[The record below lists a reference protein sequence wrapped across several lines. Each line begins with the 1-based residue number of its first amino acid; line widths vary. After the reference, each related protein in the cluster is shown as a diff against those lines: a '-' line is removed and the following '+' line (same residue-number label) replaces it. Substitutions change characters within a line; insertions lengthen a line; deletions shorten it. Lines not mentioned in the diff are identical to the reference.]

1 MSISP
6 QTGPLDP
13 CSEHDGDPPRG
24 GGLRID
30 ALGPPPGLQVSGE
43 VDRTTRRL
51 WQEAL
56 SELVSGGGDRH
67 LYLSGLTFIDVR
79 GAWLLEQSARA
90 LVGGGRLFLH
100 SAPYCLRSVLA
111 LIGSDSVSIEVK
123 TK

>member
-1 MSISP
+1 MPISP

-13 CSEHDGDPPRG
+13 ASDHDGDPPPS

-30 ALGPPPGLQVSGE
+30 PLGPPPGLQVSGE
-43 VDRTTRRL
+43 IDRTTRRV

-56 SELVSGGGDRH
+56 SELVRGGGDRH

>member
-6 QTGPLDP
+6 QTGPLTSRP
-13 CSEHDGDPPRG
+13 PHDGDSPPA

-30 ALGPPPGLQVSGE
+30 PLGPPPGLKVSGE
-43 VDRTTRRL
+43 VDRTTRRV

-56 SELVSGGGDRH
+56 SELVTGGGDRH

-79 GAWLLEQSARA
+79 GAWLLEQAARA

-100 SAPYCLRSVLA
+100 GAPYCLRSVLA